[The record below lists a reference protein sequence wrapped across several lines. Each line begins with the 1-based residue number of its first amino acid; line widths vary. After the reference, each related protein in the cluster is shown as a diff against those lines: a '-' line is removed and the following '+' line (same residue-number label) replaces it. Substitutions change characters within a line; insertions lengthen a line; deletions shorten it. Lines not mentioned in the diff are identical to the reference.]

1 MATTGSN
8 YAKALAKY
16 AQELN
21 NAARRVLGRRTIG
34 KNKTYGEASGALRKS
49 LKYEAK
55 GGKVMFGSPLPYAQ
69 FIYWGVNGTEQK
81 RGSPYSYGSKQP
93 PIDAIKKWMRVK
105 PLRLRDKDGRFISQ
119 QSRTI
124 TRGKNKGKATDP
136 MDGAAFLIARSIK
149 KKGIASLKYYEKAY
163 DETIKKAENKLSEAF
178 AKDLFNDFSAKV
190 GNIKMTSK

>member
-69 FIYWGVNGTEQK
+69 FIYWGVNGTEKK

-93 PIDAIKKWMRVK
+93 PMDAIKKWMRVK
-105 PLRLRDKDGRFISQ
+105 PLRLRDKDGRFIAQ
-119 QSRTI
+119 
-124 TRGKNKGKATDP
+124 TDA
-136 MDGAAFLIARSIK
+136 GLSSAAFLIARSIK

-190 GNIKMTSK
+190 GNIKMTPK